1 MAARPTSLG
10 LTPQLALLLPPH
22 CRQRVGLLK
31 LLGAHLSLALIPQ
44 LVLPMRVV
52 TSRSVGTPR
61 TRHELVAQ
69 PCLVEVF
76 PSWRLRGARLC
87 SLWPRRADRGR
98 RRPWGRPWHCWG
110 WPSSCTVVI
119 AVVWLATQRHVV
131 QANLQQFMVDRAAG
145 RTPLLA
151 TLLLDIH
158 RRANQMEHC
167 SWPSVLCTC
176 TCARKLSAQWTV
188 LRADLLAD
196 LASEPRSSCHQQSCH
211 LQSCWV
217 CRYPAFMG
225 QQEGQSS
232 RPR

>member
-1 MAARPTSLG
+1 MPSLVTASPLISPASVPANTIYNKGLGPVEVHGVVLCRLCQGGQKAMAARPTSLG

-22 CRQRVGLLK
+22 CRQSVGLLK

-52 TSRSVGTPR
+52 TSRSIGTPR

-69 PCLVEVF
+69 PCLIEVF

-87 SLWPRRADRGR
+87 SLWPRRAGRGR
-98 RRPWGRPWHCWG
+98 SRPRGRPWHCWG

-131 QANLQQFMVDRAAG
+131 QANLQQFMVDTAAG

-151 TLLLDIH
+151 TLLLDTPTG
-158 RRANQMEHC
+158 R
-167 SWPSVLCTC
+167 
-176 TCARKLSAQWTV
+176 
-188 LRADLLAD
+188 
-196 LASEPRSSCHQQSCH
+196 
-211 LQSCWV
+211 
-217 CRYPAFMG
+217 
-225 QQEGQSS
+225 
-232 RPR
+232 